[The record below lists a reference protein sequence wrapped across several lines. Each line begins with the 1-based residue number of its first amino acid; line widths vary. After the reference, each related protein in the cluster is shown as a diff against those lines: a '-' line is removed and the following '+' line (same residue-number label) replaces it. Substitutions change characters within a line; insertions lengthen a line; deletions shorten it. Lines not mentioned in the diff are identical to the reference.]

1 MRSLDWT
8 AYYPTTYT
16 DSLPNS
22 SAVQVRRTPLE
33 CEVNFK
39 TTRGIGRLGEA
50 WRMPSTPSPIAN
62 KKLLREDTG
71 IKGANAELVYKFY
84 LKGAKSLSGNTA
96 GGVVQTP
103 VIDDVTLSY
112 YLPNPKI
119 LLQED
124 VD

>member
-1 MRSLDWT
+1 M
-8 AYYPTTYT
+8 
-16 DSLPNS
+16 
-22 SAVQVRRTPLE
+22 QVRSTPVE
-33 CEVNFK
+33 CELNFK
-39 TTRGIGRLGEA
+39 TPRGEPRLGEA
-50 WRMPSTPSPIAN
+50 WRMPGTPSPIAN
-62 KKLLREDTG
+62 KKLLRVKNA
-71 IKGANAELVYKFY
+71 IKGANAEVVYKFY

-103 VIDDVTLSY
+103 VIDDVTLTY